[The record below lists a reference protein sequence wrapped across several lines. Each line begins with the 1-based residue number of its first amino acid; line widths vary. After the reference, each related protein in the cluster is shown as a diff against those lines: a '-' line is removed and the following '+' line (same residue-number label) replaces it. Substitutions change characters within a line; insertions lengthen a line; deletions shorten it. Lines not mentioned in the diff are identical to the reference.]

1 MKKIIMLLVLLA
13 ILAGAYYGLSEFN
26 RGNVGAGKTDFKVST
41 TELFEAFDDDETAAN
56 AKYLDKT
63 VEVTGVIQE
72 VSKNKEGKITVTLDG
87 GMMFGI
93 TCEMFGSEKLDQSKY
108 KKGEKVTLKGICT
121 GYLSDVVLVRCVG
134 A

>member
-1 MKKIIMLLVLLA
+1 MLLVLLA
-13 ILAGAYYGLSEFN
+13 VLAGAYYGFSEFN

-63 VEVTGVIQE
+63 VEVTGVIQK
-72 VSKNKEGKITVTLDG
+72 VSKNKEGKVTITLDG

-93 TCEMFGSEKLDQSKY
+93 TCEMFDSEKLDQY
-108 KKGEKVTLKGICT
+108 KKGAKVTLKGICT